1 MAFDVGKTIRAL
13 RKQSGL
19 NIADIAERTNLTIS
33 HVSQIERGVANPS
46 LSALNKIAKALNVH
60 ITRLFHEN
68 PDTFNVVRAGERK
81 KIFFDKAGSYIAL
94 LAGGRDQDSIGV
106 YFSHYIGKKLG
117 QDLIPHEGKEFF
129 YVAEGGMKVHLE
141 SEVVNLKQGDSL
153 FFDSNIPHKV
163 VVVKVP
169 LDTIIVTTS
178 PASFMQTL
186 DEFLPRG
193 LGNNSVLYPNAKIES
208 SS

>member
-1 MAFDVGKTIRAL
+1 MEFDVGKTIRAL

-19 NIADIAERTNLTIS
+19 NISDIAERANLTIS

-46 LSALNKIAKALNVH
+46 LSSLNNIAKALNVH
-60 ITRLFHEN
+60 ITRLFHED
-68 PDTFNVVRAGERK
+68 PDTFNVVRAIERK

-94 LAGGRDQDSIGV
+94 LAGGRDIDSIGV

-117 QDLIPHEGKEFF
+117 QELVPHEGKEFF
-129 YVAEGGMKVHLE
+129 YIAEGEMEVHLE
-141 SEVVNLKQGDSL
+141 AATVNLEQGDSL

-163 VVVKVP
+163 VAVKVP

-186 DEFLPRG
+186 DKFLPSVS
-193 LGNNSVLYPNAKIES
+193 GNNSVLYPNAKIES

>member
-1 MAFDVGKTIRAL
+1 MAFDVGKTIRDL
-13 RKQSGL
+13 RKKSGL
-19 NIADIAERTNLTIS
+19 NISDIADRTNLTVS

-46 LSALNKIAKALNVH
+46 LSSLNKIAKALNVH

-68 PDTFNVVRAGERK
+68 PDKFNVVRADERK

-129 YVAEGGMKVHLE
+129 YIAEGEMKVHLE
-141 SEVVNLKQGDSL
+141 AETVNLKKGDSL

-163 VVVKVP
+163 VAVKVP

-193 LGNNSVLYPNAKIES
+193 LGRNLSE
-208 SS
+208 

>member
-13 RKQSGL
+13 RKQNGL
-19 NIADIAERTNLTIS
+19 NIADIAERADLTIS

-46 LSALNKIAKALNVH
+46 LSSLNKIAKALNVH
-60 ITRLFHEN
+60 ITRLFHED
-68 PDTFNVVRAGERK
+68 PDIFNVVRANERK

-94 LAGGRDQDSIGV
+94 LAGGRDQDSIGI

-117 QDLIPHEGKEFF
+117 QELVPHKGKEFF
-129 YVAEGGMKVHLE
+129 YVAEGGMEVHLE
-141 SEVVNLKQGDSL
+141 SEMVNLKKGDSL

-186 DEFLPRG
+186 EEFLPKG
-193 LGNNSVLYPNAKIES
+193 SGNNSVLYANAKSES
-208 SS
+208 GS

>member
-1 MAFDVGKTIRAL
+1 MEFDVGKTIRAL

-19 NIADIAERTNLTIS
+19 NIADIAERTKLTIS

-46 LSALNKIAKALNVH
+46 LSSLTKIAKSLNVH
-60 ITRLFHEN
+60 ITKLFHED
-68 PDTFNVVRAGERK
+68 PETFNVVRASERK

-94 LAGGRDQDSIGV
+94 LAGGREQDPIGV

-117 QDLIPHEGKEFF
+117 QEFVPHEGKEFF
-129 YVAEGGMKVHLE
+129 YVAEGEMDVHLE
-141 SEVVNLKQGDSL
+141 SEAVNLKQGDSL

-163 VVVKVP
+163 VAVKVP
-169 LDTIIVTTS
+169 LDTITITTS

-186 DEFLPRG
+186 DKFLPRFRKG
-193 LGNNSVLYPNAKIES
+193 SIE
-208 SS
+208 